1 VKRREFISLLGGAA
15 VAWPLAARPQ
25 QGERVRRIGVLMG
38 YAENDVEAQSWIK
51 AFVQG
56 LKALDLAD
64 GSNLQIAYRWGAG
77 DVEQMRSHAAE
88 LVALKS
94 ETILVG
100 STPALAAATLD
111 ARSVPII
118 FVNVADPISQG
129 FVSSLARPG
138 GNVTGF
144 TSLEFSMGGKWIEV
158 LKEISPSLARASIIF
173 NPPTAPYF
181 DSFMR
186 SMEAAASS
194 LAVKLVVT
202 PVAGPGDIERAIAAT
217 KSETN
222 AGLVVVPSAFVT
234 IHREFIIAQ
243 AARHRLPAIYGF
255 DYYAASGGLIAYG
268 IDVRDMYARAAR
280 YVFRVLKG
288 ERPGDLPIQAPTKF
302 QLVINLK
309 TAKALDLTV
318 PDTLL
323 ARADEVIE

>member
-1 VKRREFISLLGGAA
+1 MPSMRRREIITLIGGAA
-15 VAWPLAARPQ
+15 AWPFAARAQ
-25 QGERVRRIGVLMG
+25 QREPMRRIGVLMG

-56 LKALDLAD
+56 LKDLDLAD
-64 GSNLQIAYRWGAG
+64 GSNLQIAYRWGAA

-94 ETILVG
+94 EIILVG
-100 STPALAAATLD
+100 STPALAAATRD

-158 LKEISPSLARASIIF
+158 LKEISPSLARAVIIF

-194 LAVKLVVT
+194 LAVKLAVA
-202 PVAGPGDIERAIAAT
+202 PVANQGDIESAIAA
-217 KSETN
+217 SESDTN
-222 AGLVVVPSAFVT
+222 GGLVVVP
-234 IHREFIIAQ
+234 
-243 AARHRLPAIYGF
+243 
-255 DYYAASGGLIAYG
+255 
-268 IDVRDMYARAAR
+268 
-280 YVFRVLKG
+280 
-288 ERPGDLPIQAPTKF
+288 
-302 QLVINLK
+302 
-309 TAKALDLTV
+309 
-318 PDTLL
+318 
-323 ARADEVIE
+323 